1 MTAYSLSFSHRFFM
15 KISIFFLPCIGVLI
29 DELNNFKIKKFKQIK
44 ALKAIKNSLIQY
56 KRKVFCTKQ
65 LAEGF

>member
-1 MTAYSLSFSHRFFM
+1 M